1 MKFIRQLLLLLT
13 PALFSCSS
21 DEPLPDSEI
30 TRIPDM
36 IAMADISAESGFDL
50 MLMEPE
56 GSYMFVDFD
65 YSDGLDMVYFNSS
78 KDNDFNHGIAL
89 YLTENG
95 TPVKAVC
102 GNVGILYNLNSDE
115 GFDCAIIRPD
125 GSVEY
130 MWDFFRYDSSSD
142 SRAGNTLSESW
153 HQIRDFD
160 YSWDGHMAKV
170 ILPVMAKLAA
180 FTIQS
185 CSTVLQKDALGLL
198 LMCLSETN
206 KSGYTDIN
214 LLPLKTIDD
223 ISTFKEFHDTWG
235 DPYKR
240 LFTGSKIGLSQV
252 ASTLIEWA
260 DKELE
265 NMGRYEPV
273 VDATFRNSEWQ
284 IKLGQNVI
292 ETGPEKNTFSIPV
305 STKAAWTV
313 VADGPAGWC
322 RFYKDGNRLIV
333 EVDAYEGSDTRVAR
347 ATVKTVVPDS
357 DIPPASLTVIQSG
370 ADFDLDTDN
379 LTFESEGGSKG
390 ILVKAGP
397 AIKEWTITSRP
408 DWCRIEKGRESFFVT
423 VDKCDEIREGT
434 ITVTAFA
441 GENIRIDRTV
451 HVLQQSVSW
460 DYTRWHFQGDI
471 TVSVNL
477 NGLIVDSHTTP
488 CTMTLFIYDTSK
500 GEAVISDG
508 KKSEKVDKVEITPE
522 GDLRLST
529 DVSKWKDAR
538 GYCTILCKRTSAI
551 RADAAI
557 SAHIATGG
565 GGVTVTSDITG
576 SMAGML
582 EQNLSGQ

>member
-252 ASTLIEWA
+252 ASTLIEW
-260 DKELE
+260 
-265 NMGRYEPV
+265 
-273 VDATFRNSEWQ
+273 
-284 IKLGQNVI
+284 
-292 ETGPEKNTFSIPV
+292 
-305 STKAAWTV
+305 
-313 VADGPAGWC
+313 
-322 RFYKDGNRLIV
+322 
-333 EVDAYEGSDTRVAR
+333 
-347 ATVKTVVPDS
+347 
-357 DIPPASLTVIQSG
+357 
-370 ADFDLDTDN
+370 
-379 LTFESEGGSKG
+379 
-390 ILVKAGP
+390 
-397 AIKEWTITSRP
+397 
-408 DWCRIEKGRESFFVT
+408 
-423 VDKCDEIREGT
+423 IRE
-434 ITVTAFA
+434 
-441 GENIRIDRTV
+441 DRK
-451 HVLQQSVSW
+451 SV
-460 DYTRWHFQGDI
+460 
-471 TVSVNL
+471 V
-477 NGLIVDSHTTP
+477 
-488 CTMTLFIYDTSK
+488 
-500 GEAVISDG
+500 
-508 KKSEKVDKVEITPE
+508 
-522 GDLRLST
+522 
-529 DVSKWKDAR
+529 
-538 GYCTILCKRTSAI
+538 
-551 RADAAI
+551 
-557 SAHIATGG
+557 
-565 GGVTVTSDITG
+565 
-576 SMAGML
+576 
-582 EQNLSGQ
+582 